1 MGVSVEVPVEAP
13 VEATIEAPIE
23 APVEAPAVAPVEEIE
38 IVEETP
44 VEAAEAPVE
53 APVVAPVDAP
63 VEAPV
68 VEAAVVEEVPE
79 KSSPVFLTE
88 VQDESTNEGL
98 PDLKVETAAAEPP
111 SDKEGKGGLVN
122 VLQAFMA
129 EEEK

>member
-44 VEAAEAPVE
+44 VEAAEAPV
-53 APVVAPVDAP
+53 VAPVDAP

-68 VEAAVVEEVPE
+68 IEAAVVEEVPE

-122 VLQAFMA
+122 VSQAFMA

>member
-1 MGVSVEVPVEAP
+1 MGAPVVEAAVVEETPVEAP
-13 VEATIEAPIE
+13 VEI
-23 APVEAPAVAPVEEIE
+23 
-38 IVEETP
+38 P

-53 APVVAPVDAP
+53 ASVEAPVVTPVDAP

-111 SDKEGKGGLVN
+111 SDKEVKGGLVN